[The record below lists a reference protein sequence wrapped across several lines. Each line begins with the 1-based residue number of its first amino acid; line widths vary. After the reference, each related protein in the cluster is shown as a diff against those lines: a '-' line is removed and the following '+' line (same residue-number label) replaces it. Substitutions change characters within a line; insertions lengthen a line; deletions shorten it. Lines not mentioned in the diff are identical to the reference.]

1 MPSWLLELLVAVQ
14 FLSPTMPPVPDLVV
28 PETPLVSAAPAAG
41 PVEVYDDGFDLPYAE
56 RWAHVGSSDADRITQ
71 TTYDGRT
78 VLEMRPEAHLG
89 SLSTVPFEVGTT
101 YRVSA
106 TLSMPRETGV
116 HPAFWLRTD
125 DTQRV
130 GEIDVVESWGG
141 RPRCQRVLVAYY
153 WRYSPP
159 LGDKA
164 CLGDRYPE
172 DMTQWHDY
180 SVEFTYLGPGQ
191 DAASVSPVP
200 TRFFVDGVET
210 WSTDHA
216 PVAPEQMRLQV
227 KRNCPD
233 DEQPSCG
240 ETSTS
245 PSMYVDQVRV
255 EKIGRQSA
263 GTPPDLVALRE
274 TPTGGA
280 EAHVLDAASGYATY
294 SNQTGLPLTDQGW
307 RYATGDFDGD
317 RVTDVYA
324 ALPAGGG
331 TAQVKV
337 LDGGDYLHTFLSHA
351 TIVQRDTRLGR
362 ARFDVGDY
370 DGDGRDDLWVVDL
383 DDAGRLAVSV
393 LDASTGFQTELSHAP
408 TAAPALDPD
417 RWQVT
422 TGDYDFDGRD
432 DLWLVDLQSDGRT
445 AVHVLD
451 AKTGF
456 TTFLAQTFT
465 AAPAMDPATWV
476 ASTVDQNADG
486 RDDLMLVNRAGATT
500 EVHSLDAATGFS
512 TYLLQTATALGP
524 TADDTW
530 TVGG

>member
-1 MPSWLLELLVAVQ
+1 MPSWLTELLVALQ
-14 FLSPTMPPVPDLVV
+14 FLSPTVPPVPDLVV
-28 PETPLVSAAPAAG
+28 PETPLVAATTAAG
-41 PVEVYDDGFDLPYAE
+41 PVEVYNDGFDAPYGE
-56 RWAHVGSSDADRITQ
+56 RWRHMSSSGDERITQ
-71 TTYDGRT
+71 GTFDGRT
-78 VLEMRPEAHLG
+78 ALKMRPEADLEA
-89 SLSTVPFEVGTT
+89 LWTVPYEVGTT

-106 TLSMPRETGV
+106 TLKMPSRTGV

-125 DTQRV
+125 DPQRV

-141 RPRCQRVLVAYY
+141 KARCERVLAAYY

-159 LGDKA
+159 VGDQA
-164 CLGDRYPE
+164 CLGDAYPE
-172 DMTQWHDY
+172 DMTQWHEY
-180 SVEFTYLGPGQ
+180 ATEFTYMGPGQ
-191 DAASVSPVP
+191 DPAAESPYP

-210 WSTDHA
+210 WTTDHA
-216 PVAPEQMRLQV
+216 PVSPEKIRLQV

-233 DEQPSCG
+233 DEQPTCG
-240 ETSTS
+240 QTSTS
-245 PSMYVDQVRV
+245 PSMFVDQVRV
-255 EKIGRQSA
+255 EKVSRQSS
-263 GTPPDLVALRE
+263 GPPADVVAVQE
-274 TPTGGA
+274 PPTGGV
-280 EAHVLDAASGYATY
+280 EAHVLDPATGYA
-294 SNQTGLPLTDQGW
+294 SFANQTALPLTEQGW

-337 LDGGDYLHTFLSHA
+337 LDGSGYLRLFLTHA

-362 ARFDVGDY
+362 AQFVAGDY

-383 DDAGRLAVSV
+383 DRDGRLAVSV
-393 LDASTGFQTELSHAP
+393 LDASTGFQTELSDAV

-422 TGDYDFDGRD
+422 TGDFDFDGRD
-432 DLWLVDLQSDGRT
+432 DLYLVDLQSEGRT

-465 AAPAMDPATWV
+465 AALAVDPATWSV
-476 ASTVDQNADG
+476 STADHNGDG
-486 RDDLMLVNRAGATT
+486 RDDLVMVNRAGATT
-500 EVHSLDAATGFS
+500 EVHALDAATGFS
-512 TYLLQTATALGP
+512 SYLLQTGTALGATTDP
-524 TADDTW
+524 SWTIAD
-530 TVGG
+530 